1 MNVQTSDIV
10 EPKNKIIK
18 NARSDCLRSDG
29 FGIVIRR
36 SFFDLYPAE
45 ISKIEENDKDQQ
57 TWVTSY

>member
-1 MNVQTSDIV
+1 MVVNVQTSDIV

-45 ISKIEENDKDQQ
+45 ISKIEENDKDQ
-57 TWVTSY
+57 